1 MLINIFSEK
10 CFNCGKTG
18 HTEKTMSG
26 AWPSFHRVLSASSNN
41 NKQPGLCP
49 RCKEGNY
56 CVNQCQCI
64 FHMDGTPLSRNS
76 SWASFQPHQSRKL
89 PLIRTRA
96 KLSTKEAGFPGTMLS
111 RNVQHHNRSPWFL
124 LSMETPTSIT
134 TELEKLLSADTLGF
148 IAGRPGLTEQ
158 GGCVPSRLLGNIGDD
173 REQVMVSTMVPWK
186 IQKGDWIAHLLI
198 TTKIQKGKERNSFR
212 QKGFNTTGGPG
223 VFFIRTG
230 PSGRTHLSNYH
241 KAGVS

>member
-1 MLINIFSEK
+1 
-10 CFNCGKTG
+10 
-18 HTEKTMSG
+18 
-26 AWPSFHRVLSASSNN
+26 
-41 NKQPGLCP
+41 
-49 RCKEGNY
+49 
-56 CVNQCQCI
+56 
-64 FHMDGTPLSRNS
+64 MDT
-76 SWASFQPHQSRKL
+76 
-89 PLIRTRA
+89 
-96 KLSTKEAGFPGTMLS
+96 
-111 RNVQHHNRSPWFL
+111 V
-124 LSMETPTSIT
+124 
-134 TELEKLLSADTLGF
+134 GF

-186 IQKGDWIAHLLI
+186 IKKGDRIAHLLI

>member
-1 MLINIFSEK
+1 M
-10 CFNCGKTG
+10 
-18 HTEKTMSG
+18 
-26 AWPSFHRVLSASSNN
+26 
-41 NKQPGLCP
+41 
-49 RCKEGNY
+49 
-56 CVNQCQCI
+56 
-64 FHMDGTPLSRNS
+64 
-76 SWASFQPHQSRKL
+76 
-89 PLIRTRA
+89 
-96 KLSTKEAGFPGTMLS
+96 
-111 RNVQHHNRSPWFL
+111 
-124 LSMETPTSIT
+124 
-134 TELEKLLSADTLGF
+134 EKLLSADTVGF

-173 REQVMVSTMVPWK
+173 REQVMVSMMVPRK
-186 IQKGDWIAHLLI
+186 IKKGDRIAHLLI